1 MPVGLF
7 NGNFRNGY
15 YRTAQG
21 ELTSPRDD
29 VLDALRGLMG
39 ETYNKFFNAVYRKY
53 RHSDVARYER
63 LLCYM
68 LARCYRRQSCGD
80 FFAFCQMLRNQQQL
94 SDAEEARLN
103 LYLRAAS
110 TDSISEIEFCL
121 GAADKILSDGSVQ
134 QGDPRTPA
142 ERAADEWE
150 QEYKEDTRAL
160 VLG

>member
-1 MPVGLF
+1 MPIGVF
-7 NGNFRNGY
+7 NGNFRSGY
-15 YRTAQG
+15 YKTER

-29 VLDALRGLMG
+29 VLDALKNLMG
-39 ETYNKFFNAVYRKY
+39 ETYHKFFNMVYKKY
-53 RHSDVARYER
+53 RDSDEFRYER

-80 FFAFCQMLRNQQQL
+80 FFEFCQMLRSQQQL
-94 SDAEEARLN
+94 SEADEARLN
-103 LYLRAAS
+103 LALEAIMLPSHLAQQWL
-110 TDSISEIEFCL
+110 E
-121 GAADKILSDGSVQ
+121 AADHIRQ
-134 QGDPRTPA
+134 TTDPRTPA